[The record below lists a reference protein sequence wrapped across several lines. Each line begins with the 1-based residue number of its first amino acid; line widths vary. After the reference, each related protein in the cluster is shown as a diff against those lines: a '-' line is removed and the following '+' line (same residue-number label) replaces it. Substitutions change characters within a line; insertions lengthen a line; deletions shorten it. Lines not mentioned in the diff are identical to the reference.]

1 MKKKIKDLKGLGL
14 KTAEL
19 KQNIIGPTNPFLE
32 FKEEDIH
39 QSIGERFEE
48 QVKKYPGKVAV
59 KTGPVSITYDALNK
73 QANRTAHAVLET
85 YDDRYA
91 LGAAEKTRYR
101 RQLMLHQ
108 WGVEAQEKLKGTTV
122 FAAGAGGSGS
132 PLIMQLALLGIGT
145 IIICDFDDVDL
156 SNLNRQVLHDESRI
170 GMNKALSA
178 EKSVR
183 QINPNV
189 NVVTHTRKIT
199 AANVEELVGDAAVIF
214 DNVDDI
220 EAKFVLS
227 QCAVSRGIPHIVSSM
242 IDMDAYAAVFHPPH
256 SACFHCLYDRKVLS
270 ELGEIKKYTEQYKKD
285 YHQLPNPVAS
295 PPLFLA
301 TGFAVNEAVKILLG
315 LDKIAYNKYFFF
327 DQRGVEHIVDTEA
340 YRKITYPFSTHFRET
355 CKAQGFDW
363 DEGKPGPFV
372 KELTTAPDP
381 GCPVCA
387 GEHKA
392 NKVTD
397 KGTAAPGK
405 KQRVVALLFGR
416 GTDKIAA
423 LLGVL
428 KTGMAYVPLD
438 TSYPTERLVYMLEDS
453 GARLIVTDT
462 AHGVLATEI
471 RDAVNG
477 NIGIINID
485 DLPGTVSEENPG
497 VEIDP
502 TALAY
507 ILYTSGS
514 TGKPKGVMQTHVN
527 VLHFARVYTN
537 ALHIHPGDK
546 LTLFS
551 SFSFDAAKM
560 DIFGAL
566 LNGARLYP
574 YDIKEEG
581 NLRRL
586 SQWLRLEGISIYHS
600 IPTVYRY
607 FIDML
612 ADNEEDRFPSVRFI
626 VLGGEA
632 VFKKDIDNYKK
643 YFSDNCIF
651 INGLGPTES
660 TVTLQYFIDKNTE
673 ITREA
678 VPVGFPVEKTKAYLL
693 TEQNREAGVFGVG
706 EIMFKSDHLSPGY
719 WNLPVQTENVF
730 TPDPLTN
737 QGRVYRT
744 GDLGRRL
751 PDGNIEYAGRKDFQV
766 KVRGYRIE
774 PGEVESKLDRVPG
787 LTKSLVVCRMDK
799 NGENFLAAYYTG
811 SGDGKIDETQLA
823 AALKSSLP
831 DYMIPSIFL
840 SLPEFPLTPTGK
852 IDRKEL
858 STRDISHLLSPKEYQ
873 APGNPMEEQLVQL
886 WRQVLKPGN
895 NTIFGVNENFF
906 VLGGNSLKAV
916 LLASLISKEL
926 NVDIALTE
934 IFKRPTIRE
943 MAAYAA
949 AAKKSPYREIVPV
962 EKREYYPLSS
972 AQQRIFFLDRFE
984 DTGTR
989 FNIFVGLRIRGP
1001 VEIEWFRFVMDVLIE
1016 RHEMLRTSF
1025 QLAADQ
1031 PVQRVHRQ
1039 TAFEIE
1045 HPRQDG
1051 KGNLDTYVNEFVRP
1065 FDLSEV
1071 PLFRV
1076 CVFSLTG
1083 EEHYLIFDAHH
1094 IIFDGTSMDVLV
1106 ENFMRLSNREKLE
1119 PLRIQY
1125 KDFAVWQNDLFRTGA
1140 IKVVEDFWL
1149 DIYADG
1155 LDGEVPRLDLPGDFP
1170 RPPVMDYQ
1178 GDNYRFSLDETQY
1191 LALRRMASANNVSLF
1206 MLLLAAYTIF
1216 LGKLSGRDD
1225 IITAAVLAG
1234 RNHADTAGLI
1244 GVFINML
1251 ALRNRPAADKKVT
1264 AFLREVG
1271 ENTARAFENREYPFE
1286 TLVEK
1291 LPGIRDASRHPLA
1304 DVGFTLQ
1311 NTGTASAVPD
1321 SGPEL
1326 QLVSLKS
1333 MRKSARNDLNLE
1345 GFETGGGLE
1354 FEFQYRTRLFK
1365 RETVQRFAGYFF
1377 TVIAEVLDNPDRKI
1391 GDIQL
1396 LSEEEKEFLLV
1407 RLNETEKTFAGEKT
1421 VFQLLEEQA
1430 RRVPGKTAVRSTIEL
1445 QNIYDQLKAEDVEV
1459 EMPYEELNER
1469 ANQLAHLLR
1478 SRGVGPEAIVGLMV
1492 RHPLE
1497 KVVGI
1502 WGIMKSGGAYL
1513 PVDPLYPRSVIRD
1526 MFNDSR
1532 VPLTVTE
1539 AEFSGTFG
1547 EIDPAMPLVFIDD
1560 PADEYSPEDPEFVTA
1575 MSHPAYIIY
1584 TSGTTGRA
1592 RGTVVEHRGIANYA
1606 RWRTAYFDF
1615 SEDDVTLQPLTYSF
1629 DSFCANFYPP
1639 FLCGGELVMVPDNRR
1654 LAFDYILRLIRE
1666 YGVTAICFAPGLYN
1680 VLLDSAEEG
1689 DLESLRLVVLAG
1701 EAAGPGLIRKSRE
1714 KTPHTRLANEYG
1726 PTEGTVAATCHPE
1739 IGESTTSIIGTPIAN
1754 AAVYILDE
1762 SSNPV
1767 LPGVVGEISIGG
1779 AGVARGYLNNP
1790 ELTAEKFYRSYT
1802 SYKTYIL
1809 YRTGDLGRWIIEEEG
1824 AKIEFL
1830 GRKDFQVKIRGHRIE
1845 LEQVEALLVKHPDIK
1860 EALVDIKGTDDNRSL
1875 CAYVVPGDGAAFDS
1889 AYLKEYLDERLP
1901 YYMVPSQIVP
1911 LEAFPLTV
1919 NGKINRK
1926 ALPDPGVGEEDDYAA
1941 PRNETEEKLVRLWS
1955 EVLHL
1960 DEAVIG
1966 IDADFFD
1973 LGGHSLS
1980 ATMLVSRVQKELNI
1994 EIELTA
2000 FFDSP
2005 TIRGIT
2011 RLGGDGGGEPAA
2023 GSVIEPAARKE
2034 YYAVTSVQKRMYLM
2048 QQMAPGS
2055 TGYNT
2060 IQPVRIEGRP
2070 DVSEMTAV
2078 FLRLINRHEGLRT
2091 SFHMIKG
2098 EPVQRIHPDV
2108 PFEIETFE
2116 PGDLKIEMQMK
2127 ALRKPFDL
2135 ARPPLF
2141 RVLLGKIRED
2151 EFLLMLETHHI
2162 ISDILSFGIFIHD
2175 FATLYA
2181 GQELPP
2187 LKLQYKDFS
2196 EWQGRDDVKERLK
2209 RQEEFWLN
2217 RFREPIPPLDL
2228 PLDFPRP
2235 ERRDFSGFSAGFTL
2249 DAEESAALRKLASEQ
2264 NVTLFMLLLSIFNV
2278 FLGKI
2283 CGGEEIVVGVPIAAR
2298 VHPDLHSII
2307 GMFANTLALSNCH
2320 LGDMA
2325 FHEFLAD
2332 VKTRTL
2338 QAFQNQEFP
2347 FEQLVGR
2354 VVTHREPGRNPLFD
2368 VMFNFRGADT
2378 IGETPEAIIPGLKL
2392 TLRDYEADRSKFDIT
2407 LYARENGDIIE
2418 CSFACAA
2425 QLFRRE
2431 TAEVFCDYFREVSA
2445 SVLEDP
2451 GQDIANI
2458 EILAKEKIDKIS
2470 AEFSEDLE
2478 AE

>member
-1 MKKKIKDLKGLGL
+1 MKKKLKDLKGIGL
-14 KTAEL
+14 KTVEL
-19 KQNIIGPTNPFLE
+19 KENIVKPTNPFLE
-32 FKEEDIH
+32 FKTEEIH

-48 QVKKYPGKVAV
+48 QVKKYPHKVAV
-59 KTGPVSITYDALNK
+59 KTGPFSITYDALNR

-91 LGAAEKTRYR
+91 LEDAEKTRYT

-108 WGVEAQEKLKGTTV
+108 WGIEAQEKLKSTTV

-132 PLIMQLALLGIGT
+132 PLILQLALLGIGT

-178 EKSVR
+178 EKSVK

-189 NVVTHTRKIT
+189 NVVTHNRKIT
-199 AANVEELVGDAAVIF
+199 AENVEEMVGDAAVIF

-227 QCAVSRGIPHIVSSM
+227 QCAVSRGIPHIISSM

-256 SACFHCLYDRKVLS
+256 SACFHCLYDREVLK
-270 ELGEIKKYTEQYKKD
+270 ELGEIKKYTESYKKD

-315 LDKIAYNKYFFF
+315 LDKVAYNKYFFF
-327 DQRGVEHIVDTEA
+327 DQRGVEYLVDTEA
-340 YRKITYPFSTHFRET
+340 YRKITYPFSSHFREM

-363 DEGKPGPFV
+363 NEGKPGHFV

-387 GEHKA
+387 GEHREKKA
-392 NKVTD
+392 INEE
-397 KGTAAPGK
+397 TAAPGK

-416 GTDKIAA
+416 DTDKIAG

-438 TSYPTERLVYMLEDS
+438 TSYPMERLVYMLENS
-453 GARLIVTDT
+453 GARLIVTNN
-462 AHGVLATEI
+462 AGSVPALEI
-471 RDAVNG
+471 RDNVNG
-477 NIGIINID
+477 NIGILNIN
-485 DLPGTVSEENPG
+485 DLPRTVSEENPG

-502 TALAY
+502 AALAY

-514 TGKPKGVMQTHVN
+514 TGKPKGVMQNHRN
-527 VLHFARVYTN
+527 VLHHARVYTN
-537 ALHIHPGDK
+537 ALHLHTEDR

-560 DIFGAL
+560 DIYGAL
-566 LNGARLYP
+566 LNGACLYP
-574 YDIKEEG
+574 YDIKGEG
-581 NLRRL
+581 NPRRMP
-586 SQWLRLEGISIYHS
+586 QWLRREGITIYHS

-607 FIDML
+607 FTDML
-612 ADNEEDRFPSVRFI
+612 STGEADRFPFVRFI

-660 TVTLQYFIDKNTE
+660 TVTLQYFIGKSTG
-673 ITREA
+673 IKREA
-678 VPVGFPVEKTKAYLL
+678 VPVGFPVDETKVYLL

-706 EIMFKSDHLSPGY
+706 EIVFKSDHLAVGY
-719 WNLPVQTENVF
+719 WNLPEQTEKVF
-730 TPDPLTN
+730 TPDPQTGN
-737 QGRVYRT
+737 DRIYRT

-774 PGEVESKLDRVPG
+774 LGEVESKLDRVPG
-787 LTKSLVVCRMDK
+787 LTKSVAVCRMDE

-823 AALKSSLP
+823 AALKTSLP
-831 DYMIPSIFL
+831 DYMIPSVFL

-858 STRDISHLLSPKEYQ
+858 SSQDISHLLHPGEYQ
-873 APGNPMEEQLVQL
+873 APGNRVEEQLVQL

-895 NTIFGVNENFF
+895 SVEIGVNENFF

-926 NVDIALTE
+926 DVDIALTE
-934 IFKRPTIRE
+934 IFKGPTVKD

-949 AAKKSPYREIVPV
+949 AAKKNEYREILPV
-962 EKREYYPLSS
+962 EKQEYYPLSS
-972 AQQRIFFLDRFE
+972 AQQRIFFLNRFE
-984 DTGTR
+984 DAGTR
-989 FNIFVGLRIRGP
+989 FNIFVGLSIEGP
-1001 VEIEWFRFVMDVLIE
+1001 AEIEWYRFVMEALIE
-1016 RHEMLRTSF
+1016 RHEVLRTSF
-1025 QLAADQ
+1025 HPTDAQ
-1031 PVQRVHRQ
+1031 PVQRIHRE

-1045 HPRQDG
+1045 HPRVDH
-1051 KGNLDTYVNEFVRP
+1051 NSTLETIVNEFVRP
-1065 FDLSEV
+1065 FDLSKA
-1071 PLFRV
+1071 PLFRM
-1076 CVFSLTG
+1076 CFFSLTG
-1083 EEHYLIFDAHH
+1083 EEFYFIFDAHH
-1094 IIFDGTSMDVLV
+1094 IIFDGTSMEVLV
-1106 ENFMRLSNREKLE
+1106 NDFMRLANREKSE

-1125 KDFAVWQNDLFRTGA
+1125 KDFAVWQNNLFRSGA
-1140 IKVVEDFWL
+1140 IKGAEDFWL
-1149 DIYADG
+1149 NLYADG
-1155 LDGEVPRLDLPGDFP
+1155 LEGEVPRLDLPGDFP

-1178 GDNYRFSLDETQY
+1178 GDNYRFSLDEKQY
-1191 LALRRMASANNVSLF
+1191 LRLKRMALANNVSLF
-1206 MLLLAAYTIF
+1206 MLLLAIYNIF
-1216 LGKLSGRDD
+1216 LGKLSRRED
-1225 IITAAVLAG
+1225 IIVATVLAG
-1234 RNHADTAGLI
+1234 RNHADTAGLL

-1251 ALRNRPAADKKVT
+1251 PLRNRPGAGKTVT

-1271 ENTARAFENREYPFE
+1271 ESTGQAFENREYPFE

-1291 LPGIRDASRHPLA
+1291 LPGIRDTSRHPLV

-1311 NTGTASAVPD
+1311 NTGTASP
-1321 SGPEL
+1321 GPAGIGEL
-1326 QLVSLKS
+1326 RLESLKW

-1345 GFETGGGLE
+1345 GFEKPGRLE
-1354 FEFQYRTRLFK
+1354 FEFQYRTKLFK
-1365 RETVQRFAGYFF
+1365 RETVERFAGYFS
-1377 TVIAEVLDNPDRKI
+1377 TLIAEVLDNPDRKI

-1396 LSEEEKEFLLV
+1396 LSERERELLLV

-1421 VFQLLEEQA
+1421 VFQLLEEQV

-1478 SRGVGPEAIVGLMV
+1478 SRGVGPEVIVGLMV
-1492 RHPLE
+1492 GHPLE

-1502 WGIMKSGGAYL
+1502 WGILKSGGAYL
-1513 PVDPLYPRSVIRD
+1513 PVDPLYPRPVIRD

-1532 VPLTVTE
+1532 VPLTVTG
-1539 AEFSGTFG
+1539 AEFSGIFE
-1547 EIDPAMPLVFIDD
+1547 EIDPALPLVFIDD
-1560 PADEYSPEDPEFVTA
+1560 PADEYSPEDPEFITA
-1575 MSHPAYIIY
+1575 MSHPAYVIY
-1584 TSGTTGRA
+1584 TSGTTGKA
-1592 RGTVVEHRGIANYA
+1592 RGTVVEHGGIANYA
-1606 RWRTAYFDF
+1606 RWRAEYFDF
-1615 SEDDVTLQPLTYSF
+1615 SEEDVTLQPLTYSF
-1629 DSFCANFYPP
+1629 DSFCANFYPA

-1654 LAFDYILRLIRE
+1654 LAFDYILRSIRE
-1666 YGVTAICFAPGLYN
+1666 YGVTTICFAPGLYN

-1701 EAAGPGLIRKSRE
+1701 EAAGPGLIRKSRG
-1714 KTPHTRLANEYG
+1714 KVPRIWLANEYG

-1762 SSNPV
+1762 SLNPV
-1767 LPGVVGEISIGG
+1767 PPGIVGEIFIGG
-1779 AGVARGYLNNP
+1779 SGVARGYLNNP
-1790 ELTAEKFYRSYT
+1790 ELTNSKFQIT
-1802 SYKTYIL
+1802 NYKSRPL
-1809 YRTGDLGRWIIEEEG
+1809 YRTGDLGRWIIEEDG

-1830 GRKDFQVKIRGHRIE
+1830 GRKDFQVKIRGFRIE

-1875 CAYVVPGDGAAFDS
+1875 CAYVIPGGGAAFDP
-1889 AYLKEYLDERLP
+1889 AGLKEYMDERLP
-1901 YYMVPSQIVP
+1901 YYMVPSHIVS

-1926 ALPDPGVGEEDDYAA
+1926 ALPHPGVEVKENHAA

-2034 YYAVTSVQKRMYLM
+2034 YYAVSSVQKRMYLL
-2048 QQMAPGS
+2048 QQMTPAG
-2055 TGYNT
+2055 TGYNN
-2060 IQPVRIEGRP
+2060 IQPVQIDGTP
-2070 DVSEMTAV
+2070 DVHKMTAV
-2078 FLRLINRHEGLRT
+2078 FLQLIKRHETLRT

-2098 EPVQRIHPDV
+2098 EPVQRIHTDV

-2116 PGDLKIEMQMK
+2116 PGGPGIETLMK
-2127 ALRKPFDL
+2127 DLRKPFDL
-2135 ARPPLF
+2135 TRAPLF
-2141 RVLLGKIRED
+2141 RVLLGKIHE
-2151 EFLLMLETHHI
+2151 EKFVLMLETHHI
-2162 ISDILSFGIFIHD
+2162 ISDIISFGIFVHD
-2175 FATLYA
+2175 FAALYA
-2181 GQELPP
+2181 GVELSP

-2196 EWQGRDDVKERLK
+2196 EWQDRDPVKEKLK
-2209 RQEEFWLN
+2209 RQEDFWLN
-2217 RFREPIPPLDL
+2217 RFRETIPPLDL

-2235 ERRDFSGFSAGFTL
+2235 EKRDFSGHSLGFTL
-2249 DAEESAALRKLASEQ
+2249 AAEESAALKKLAADE

-2283 CGGEEIVVGVPIAAR
+2283 CDGEKIVVGVPIAAR
-2298 VHPDLHSII
+2298 VHPDLHHIM
-2307 GMFANTLALSNCH
+2307 GMFANTLALSNCPF
-2320 LGDMA
+2320 GEIT
-2325 FHEFLAD
+2325 FREFLAD
-2332 VKTRTL
+2332 VKARTL
-2338 QAFQNQEFP
+2338 QAYQNQEFP
-2347 FEQLVGR
+2347 FEQLVNR
-2354 VVTHREPGRNPLFD
+2354 VVTDRRPGRNPLFD

-2378 IGETPEAIIPGLKL
+2378 IGETPAAIIPGLKL

-2407 LYARENGDIIE
+2407 LYARENGDVIDFF
-2418 CSFACAA
+2418 FACAA

-2431 TAEVFCDYFREVSA
+2431 TAETFCNYFREISA
-2445 SVLEDP
+2445 AVLEDP
-2451 GQDIANI
+2451 GQNIANI
-2458 EILAKEKIDKIS
+2458 EILAKETIDKIS

-2478 AE
+2478 EE